1 MKTNIIANAKTTIK
15 AKSPEI
21 LAVAGIATSVA
32 AIVKA
37 CKATPKI
44 SKILDDRKNKLKAVE
59 ELVNDPEKAKKC
71 DYDADVDAKKDKR
84 IINIQ
89 AAVGVAKE
97 LLVPIALETT
107 SILCFLGSHK
117 LLKKRT
123 VALTA
128 ACNAAVSEFKK
139 YRKNVIERFNE
150 TVDNELL
157 HGVKSEKIDTIE
169 TDENGKEKKVK
180 KTINVADNIKSNSI
194 YSAIFDAANSKYWSK
209 DSWEN
214 KNFIKSVQKDANA
227 KLIKNGYIFLN
238 DVRKM
243 LGLQPTIAGQVVGW
257 IWDPED
263 ADRASNIDFGLF
275 NSTDEYTLRFL
286 DGYENVV
293 MLDFNVDGVILDDLK
308 GMIEKI

>member
-1 MKTNIIANAKTTIK
+1 MKTNVIANAKTTIK

-32 AIVKA
+32 AIVTA

-44 SKILDDRKNKLKAVE
+44 SKILDDRKNKLEAVE

-107 SILCFLGSHK
+107 SIICFLGSHK

-123 VALTA
+123 AALTA

-169 TDENGKEKKVK
+169 TDENGNEKKVK
-180 KTINVADNIKSNSI
+180 KTINVADDIKSNSI
-194 YSAIFDAANSKYWSK
+194 YSVVFDAANSKYWSK
-209 DSWEN
+209 DPWEN

-243 LGLQPTIAGQVVGW
+243 LGLQPTIAGQVAGW

-293 MLDFNVDGVILDDLK
+293 ILDFNVDGVILDDLK
-308 GMIEKI
+308 GMVEKI

>member
-21 LAVAGIATSVA
+21 LAVAGIATSIA
-32 AIVKA
+32 AIFTA

-44 SKILDDRKNKLKAVE
+44 SKILDKRKSELEAIE
-59 ELVNDPEKAKKC
+59 ELVNDPEKAKKNN
-71 DYDADVDAKKDKR
+71 YDINTDPKKDKR

-89 AAVGVAKE
+89 TAVGVAKE

-117 LLKKRT
+117 ILKKRT

-157 HGVKSEKIDTIE
+157 HSVKSEKIDVIE
-169 TDENGKEKKVK
+169 PDENGKEKKVK
-180 KTINVADNIKSNSI
+180 KTVNVADDIKSDSI
-194 YSAIFDAANSKYWSK
+194 YSVIFDAANSKYWSK
-209 DSWEN
+209 DPWEN
-214 KNFIKSVQKDANA
+214 KHFIKSVQKDANA

-263 ADRASNIDFGLF
+263 TDRASNVDFGLF
-275 NSTDEYTLRFL
+275 NSTDEYALRFL

-308 GMIEKI
+308 GIVEKI